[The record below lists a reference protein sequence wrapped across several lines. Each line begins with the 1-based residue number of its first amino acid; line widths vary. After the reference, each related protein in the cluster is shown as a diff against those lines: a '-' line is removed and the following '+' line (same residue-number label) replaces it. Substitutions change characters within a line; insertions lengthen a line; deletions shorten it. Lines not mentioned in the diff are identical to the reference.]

1 MTLRLALVVTVVSA
15 ALVIGAVIFLAL
27 SWGAPLPD
35 SWGFRG
41 YHIIHALGFTAV
53 GAIVTLRR
61 EASRIGWLL
70 LSAGLVAALG
80 AFGLEYGVYAIV
92 ARAAPL
98 PGGVLGAWLGS
109 WTWVVYVAGI
119 LPFVL
124 LLFPDGQV
132 PSRRWRLAGG
142 AAVLSV
148 LVTASLMAFK
158 PGPLQEAAYIDN
170 PFTPLPPSM
179 ISTLAV
185 IAIGSILPVMGG
197 ASWSLVLRFR
207 RSTGIAREQIK
218 WLAYSA
224 VPLVAAGFVS
234 AIVPDKPGQLLFA
247 FLLLSV
253 PVAVGIAVLRYRLYD
268 IDLLINRTLVYVTL
282 SATLIAVYVAGVI
295 LFQAALR
302 LFTSGS
308 ELSVAASTLATLALF
323 QPLRRRIQDA
333 VNRRFFRSRYDATRT
348 LDAFSVR
355 LRDEVDLD
363 AVRAGLIDAVQL
375 TVQPA
380 HASVWLRARP

>member
-1 MTLRLALVVTVVSA
+1 M
-15 ALVIGAVIFLAL
+15 IG
-27 SWGAPLPD
+27 
-35 SWGFRG
+35 
-41 YHIIHALGFTAV
+41 
-53 GAIVTLRR
+53 
-61 EASRIGWLL
+61 
-70 LSAGLVAALG
+70 
-80 AFGLEYGVYAIV
+80 
-92 ARAAPL
+92 
-98 PGGVLGAWLGS
+98 
-109 WTWVVYVAGI
+109 
-119 LPFVL
+119 
-124 LLFPDGQV
+124 
-132 PSRRWRLAGG
+132 
-142 AAVLSV
+142 
-148 LVTASLMAFK
+148 
-158 PGPLQEAAYIDN
+158 
-170 PFTPLPPSM
+170 
-179 ISTLAV
+179 TLAA

-234 AIVPDKPGQLLFA
+234 AIVPDKPGQVLFA

-323 QPLRRRIQDA
+323 QPLRHRIQDA

-348 LDAFSVR
+348 LDAFSLR

-363 AVRAGLIDAVQL
+363 AVRAGLIDAVQR